1 MPTTPLIRVPSKI
14 VPQAESLQAEVLLA
28 NEDVGFVTV
37 GQNAQIKIAAFP
49 FTKYGLLE
57 GSVIHVGADASD
69 PKQSNSPQAATAAVP
84 LCTTSP
90 RCKA

>member
-1 MPTTPLIRVPSKI
+1 MNI